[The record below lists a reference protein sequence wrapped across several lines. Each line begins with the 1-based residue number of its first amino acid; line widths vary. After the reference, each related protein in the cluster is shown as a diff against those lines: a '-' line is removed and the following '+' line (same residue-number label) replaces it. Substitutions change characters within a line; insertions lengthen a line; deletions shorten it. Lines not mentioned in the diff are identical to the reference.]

1 MMYLLCTLA
10 PWYYIT
16 VLNKLRDHVNM
27 YFATMTRFC
36 IALWCV
42 CTLEHFVC
50 TKHHCAF
57 GRCTIVRL
65 GMYIQDHWNHPWP
78 TLTFSNPCT
87 LLPVPNFSLLL
98 SIDIRYSEG
107 DFLPAANG
115 GTQRFLS
122 FSRSSLGK
130 VGKNSVCWSL

>member
-1 MMYLLCTLA
+1 MMYLHCTLA
-10 PWYYIT
+10 PWYYST
-16 VLNKLRDHVNM
+16 VLNKLRDYVNM
-27 YFATMTRFC
+27 YLATMTRFC
-36 IALWCV
+36 IRAFCLYIRAFCLYKAPLCVWAL
-42 CTLEHFVC
+42 
-50 TKHHCAF
+50 HHCAF
-57 GRCTIVRL
+57 G
-65 GMYIQDHWNHPWP
+65 HPWP
-78 TLTFSNPCT
+78 TLTFSTPCT